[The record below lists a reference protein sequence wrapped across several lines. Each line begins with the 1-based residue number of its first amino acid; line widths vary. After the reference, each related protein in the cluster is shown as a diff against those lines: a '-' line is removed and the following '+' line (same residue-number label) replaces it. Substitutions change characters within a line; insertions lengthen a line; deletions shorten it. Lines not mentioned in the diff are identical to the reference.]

1 MTLTAARAG
10 RSSDHR
16 RLGLGEAGP
25 DAGGGGRARAYLYG
39 IAYGFG
45 ILFDDWT
52 GRGDGTATTTDAEG
66 ATLIYTGDE
75 MHPFDAVIPCTRH
88 RRHRTGVT
96 WPADLNKA
104 RDDTA
109 ACSAFARAT
118 VPPVIR
124 RPPVAH
130 HPRRRGPPQ
139 DHILTRPGE
148 PRVRPLHPDISD
160 LPAPSS
166 PSSSTA
172 SPARRAARSP
182 PAGTAGRRRA
192 TSFRSSSSRRRR

>member
-1 MTLTAARAG
+1 MTTDGSASERP
-10 RSSDHR
+10 
-16 RLGLGEAGP
+16 GP
-25 DAGGGGRARAYLYG
+25 TPAEEGRARAYLYG

-124 RPPVAH
+124 RPAPLWL
-130 HPRRRGPPQ
+130 
-139 DHILTRPGE
+139 ITR
-148 PRVRPLHPDISD
+148 
-160 LPAPSS
+160 
-166 PSSSTA
+166 
-172 SPARRAARSP
+172 
-182 PAGTAGRRRA
+182 AGADRHKT
-192 TSFRSSSSRRRR
+192 TS